1 MTDELTAAKTA
12 ALSALNDQESKENEK
27 PSPAYQPDFTIYK
40 PTKDFNRASIIKWM
54 NDPTNTAIIQL
65 NMFMNKQGSSKP
77 KVKLFMSGSNAFHC
91 QATCQLRE

>member
-65 NMFMNKQGSSKP
+65 NMFMNNFFGFGGGLGP
-77 KVKLFMSGSNAFHC
+77 RGYVK
-91 QATCQLRE
+91 RI